1 MWFRSLLLKIETGQE
16 LTKSQIKRLA
26 KKLMLAPSFLR
37 MTAYVLFSLFAA
49 LLLFVGYD
57 GGKEPLSAEL
67 SYILAAVLIVLM
79 ILMLV
84 IPRLFRIKK
93 YLNAVEKFFETKFA
107 SYDDFDLYYID
118 QHVNPHIRLLNTP
131 KIYLLTD
138 GYHFLFMADP
148 FINTEFKMPKYLANN
163 KKPSYLRVINSNV
176 DKDSKI
182 IVRLEDVE
190 HFYISSSNLPK
201 IEPIKETKTSK
212 YIKYFFDQESKYN
225 EKSIVV
231 LKMQGGLILRLSH
244 EIYPVLVDLMA
255 HKERVYELWKCF

>member
-16 LTKSQIKRLA
+16 LTKSQTKRLA

-37 MTAYVLFSLFAA
+37 TTTYVLCSLFAVLFA
-49 LLLFVGYD
+49 FVGYD
-57 GGKEPLSAEL
+57 GGRDPLSAEL
-67 SYILAAVLIVLM
+67 SYIIAASLIVLM
-79 ILMLV
+79 ILMMV

-93 YLNAVEKFFETKFA
+93 YLNAVEKFFETKFY

-138 GYHFLFMADP
+138 GYHFVFMSDP
-148 FINTEFKMPKYLANN
+148 FINTEFKMPRSFTIN
-163 KKPSYLRVINSNV
+163 KNPSYLRVINSNV
-176 DKDSKI
+176 DEDSKI

-190 HFYISSSNLPK
+190 HFYISSSTLPK
-201 IEPIKETKTSK
+201 IEPIKESKTTK
-212 YIKYFFDQESKYN
+212 YVENFFDQESKYN

-231 LKMQGGLILRLSH
+231 LKMRGGLILRLSH
-244 EIYPVLVDLMA
+244 EIYPVLVNLMA
-255 HKERVYELWKCF
+255 HKERVYDF